1 MSSQRVKKGKR
12 NIIFSF
18 GSSMLILVLGLIVPR
33 IVVISYGSE
42 VNGLLSSTTQLLHYL
57 AIFEAG
63 LASVMRNSLYGEI
76 AADNRK
82 NVSGIFS
89 AGTKYY
95 RRVSAYY
102 FSCLIIASV
111 IFAFAIRSQLPRM
124 TIFLVVM
131 LSGMSSVITFYFLS
145 SIKNVIEADGNYYF
159 IAVLDLILR
168 VLNYGVTIAA
178 ALLHFDVVV
187 IKALAL
193 VATIINILIYR
204 IYFKRKYGW
213 IDKKEEPQ
221 LHRFKQRKFYI
232 VHQLASLLFST
243 TDVTL
248 LTFFANLT
256 VVSIYTVYNSVT
268 SAIQTLMNSISSS
281 LVFALGQTYN
291 EDLKKYSKLHDAIK
305 CFYIQVNFI
314 LITICYFM
322 FIPFVNVYM
331 RGADA
336 DYADKWVALLFCLIS
351 LLNSC
356 RMLDNNL
363 ASISFRMKET
373 MNHVIIEAVINL
385 IVSVS
390 LIWKMG
396 IYGVLLG
403 TCCAILYR
411 VAVAPYYSE
420 KHILHRPIFN
430 GYKHAIVNWAI
441 FAGMYFV
448 RDRIPI
454 AADSYFG
461 LVKIA
466 FVIGII
472 VAAVYLL
479 INAIFFRQEYSYFI
493 SAVFNKKL
501 KKA

>member
-1 MSSQRVKKGKR
+1 M
-12 NIIFSF
+12 II
-18 GSSMLILVLGLIVPR
+18 LILGLIVPR

-76 AADNRK
+76 ASDNKK
-82 NVSGIFS
+82 NVSGIFT
-89 AGTKYY
+89 AGTRYY
-95 RRVSAYY
+95 RRVSFYY
-102 FSCLIIASV
+102 LSCLIIASV
-111 IFAFAIRSQLPRM
+111 IFAFAIRSEIPRL

-131 LSGMSSVITFYFLS
+131 LSGLSSVITFSFLS

-159 IAVLDLILR
+159 IAVLDLVLR

-193 VATIINILIYR
+193 VTTIINIAIYR
-204 IYFKRKYGW
+204 IYFNKKYGW
-213 IDKKEEPQ
+213 IDNKAEPQ
-221 LHRFKQRKFYI
+221 LHRFKQRKFYV

-268 SAIQTLMNSISSS
+268 SAIHTLMNSISSS
-281 LVFALGQTYN
+281 LVFALGQTFN
-291 EDLKKYSKLHDAIK
+291 EDLKKYYKLHDAFK
-305 CFYIQVNFI
+305 CFYILTNFI
-314 LITICYFM
+314 LITICYYM

-336 DYADKWVALLFCLIS
+336 DYADNWVALLFCLIS
-351 LLNSC
+351 LLNCS
-356 RMLDNNL
+356 RMVDNNL
-363 ASISFRMKET
+363 ASIAFKMKET
-373 MNHVIIEAVINL
+373 MHHVIIEAAINL
-385 IVSVS
+385 VVSVS
-390 LIWKMG
+390 LIWNLG

-411 VAVAPYYSE
+411 VVVAPYFSE
-420 KHILHRPIFN
+420 KHVLHRPIIN
-430 GYKHAIVNWAI
+430 GYKHAIVNWI
-441 FAGMYFV
+441 LFACMYFI
-448 RDRIPI
+448 RQRILI
-454 AADSYFG
+454 VAYSYLG

-466 FVIGII
+466 FVVGVI
-472 VAAVYLL
+472 VAIIYFLV
-479 INAIFFRQEYSYFI
+479 NGIFFREEYKYFL
-493 SAVFNKKL
+493 SAVFNKKA